1 MFRFQRSRLVSSIGA
16 DEAMPAL
23 ETRMSSPPNS
33 TAVAAK
39 ARGDGGLGGHVHLD
53 RPHHV
58 RRVPG
63 RRGSPRSPRAPPAS
77 MSASMTQAPSA
88 R

>member
-1 MFRFQRSRLVSSIGA
+1 MLRFQRSRLVSSIGA
-16 DEAMPAL
+16 AEAMPAL

-39 ARGDGGLGGHVHLD
+39 AAATAASEVTSIST
-53 RPHHV
+53 V
-58 RRVPG
+58 RTT
-63 RRGSPRSPRAPPAS
+63 SAECRAERFAPVSASAAWS